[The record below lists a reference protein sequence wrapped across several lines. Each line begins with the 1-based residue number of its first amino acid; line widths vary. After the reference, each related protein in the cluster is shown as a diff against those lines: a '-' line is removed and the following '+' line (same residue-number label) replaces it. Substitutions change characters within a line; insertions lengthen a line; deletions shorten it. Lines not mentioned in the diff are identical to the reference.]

1 MFNFLGKVL
10 TPIHENIAQT
20 REKQEPVKPNGDTI
34 FFSETSHPAN
44 DMSTTQLLSN
54 NSSTLLSND
63 SFDSGITHD
72 HQEISITPTRGAE
85 SNTINDHP
93 LMFSVSFT
101 PYEEST
107 DC

>member
-1 MFNFLGKVL
+1 M
-10 TPIHENIAQT
+10 
-20 REKQEPVKPNGDTI
+20 KPDGDTV
-34 FFSETSHPAN
+34 FFSGTSHPAI
-44 DMSTTQLLSN
+44 DTITTQLSN

-63 SFDSGITHD
+63 NFDSGITHD
-72 HQEISITPTRGAE
+72 HQDISITQRGVE

-101 PYEEST
+101 PCEEST